1 MFFLR
6 RRRFYIGHQ
15 DRSLRTIF
23 FYLIPY
29 LFCVIMRAKCMVT
42 DAEIRR
48 SK

>member
-15 DRSLRTIF
+15 DRSLRTI

-48 SK
+48 S

>member
-23 FYLIPY
+23 LSNP
-29 LFCVIMRAKCMVT
+29 LFILCYN
-42 DAEIRR
+42 E
-48 SK
+48 S

>member
-23 FYLIPY
+23 LSIPY